1 MNSTKYLILKG
12 VAGLGN
18 RIFCIANAL
27 SYAMANKRV
36 LVVDWSDGQFYQK
49 GNNIFPKYFELID
62 ITKDDLSAI
71 SSNITKQNSY
81 PKIWGQSPT
90 ASVYDIFEQ
99 AKSSKLNRFVPL
111 IKGKL
116 SNIHGYWRPRNIP
129 NKKFFSIF

>member
-1 MNSTKYLILKG
+1 MTKSYVILKG

-18 RIFCIANAL
+18 RLFTLANAIEYTL
-27 SYAMANKRV
+27 NNNRIII
-36 LVVDWSDGQFYQK
+36 VDWSDGQFSQK

-81 PKIWGQSPT
+81 PKIWGQNPT

-99 AKSSKLNRFVPL
+99 AKSSKLNKVVPL
-111 IKGKL
+111 IIGKL